1 MLQTWRKTFNILRLI
16 ADFHVRRWRRR
27 RSSYLTR
34 MPNGRPRSK
43 STLWTLWRTPEDTSS
58 HFFVVSK
65 SYLGCF
71 LLWLF
76 VRSSPSATG
85 AGISKPHLDVSLT
98 RWCLC
103 LNLTRADAQRCD
115 ERSLEDS
122 TCYYFLQE
130 MFWVDIHS
138 CGCVEQQEAHL
149 GTESKQTWW
158 NNM

>member
-1 MLQTWRKTFNILRLI
+1 MFNSWLSRQEVEETEVVLPHENAKRPTADQINPVDTLKDTWGHFQTFFCGVKIVFGM
-16 ADFHVRRWRRR
+16 F
-27 RSSYLTR
+27 
-34 MPNGRPRSK
+34 
-43 STLWTLWRTPEDTSS
+43 LWR
-58 HFFVVSK
+58 
-65 SYLGCF
+65 
-71 LLWLF
+71 LF